1 MSPNVRAMRCD
12 ARRDAIDARGRDG
25 TGRDGTGRRG
35 DGSTRRD
42 ESARATDRERSQER
56 ILKSI
61 HELYERGPSGAGGA
75 GTRGTTIGL
84 LDIANDPLLRVKCFK
99 PRKK

>member
-1 MSPNVRAMRCD
+1 MTKVKRVNTSNDAGALAMSPNVRAMRCD

-42 ESARATDRERSQER
+42 ESARD
-56 ILKSI
+56 
-61 HELYERGPSGAGGA
+61 
-75 GTRGTTIGL
+75 
-84 LDIANDPLLRVKCFK
+84 
-99 PRKK
+99 